1 MSKASILFAK
11 SPMAGKVKTRLIP
24 ALGAEKAAEIYR
36 CLLLRNVALLERADG
51 TENHIFVGGDSD
63 LAFFKDFK
71 DWKLHVQVS
80 GGLGYRMK
88 SAINSLLGIHSYVVL
103 IGADIADAQAADI
116 EEAFMNLERGDDL
129 VIGPSFD
136 GGYWLIGTKRSDLSI
151 FENIPWSS
159 PKVLDSTIQ
168 AANDQD
174 LRYSLISTRHD
185 IDTPEDLHFLQS

>member
-24 ALGAEKAAEIYR
+24 ALGAKKAAEIYR
-36 CLLLRNVALLERADG
+36 SLLLRNAALLERADD
-51 TENHIFVGGDSD
+51 TENHIFAGGDSD

-80 GGLGYRMK
+80 GGLGHRMK

-103 IGADIADAQAADI
+103 IGADIADAQATDI
-116 EEAFMNLERGDDL
+116 EEAFMHLERGDDL

-136 GGYWLIGTKRSDLSI
+136 GGYWLIGTKRGDLSI

-159 PKVLDSTIQ
+159 PKVLDSTLQ
-168 AANDQD
+168 AASNQG
-174 LRYSLISTRHD
+174 LRYSLIATRHD
-185 IDTPEDLHFLQS
+185 IDTPEDLHFL